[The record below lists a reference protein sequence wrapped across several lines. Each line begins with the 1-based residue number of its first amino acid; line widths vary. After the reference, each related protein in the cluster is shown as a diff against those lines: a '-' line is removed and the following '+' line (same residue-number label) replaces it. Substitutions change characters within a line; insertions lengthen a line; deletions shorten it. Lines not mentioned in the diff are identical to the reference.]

1 MFQALEIFIGLRYLR
16 TRQQNRFVSFITLAS
31 MIGVALGVAAL
42 IVVLSVMNGF
52 ENELRGRLLSMTS
65 HATVAAARGGISEWR
80 ELISRAQQQQ
90 DVVGVAPYVQLQ
102 GMLVHGS
109 ALNGALVRGIN
120 PRLEKTVDRVGDFM
134 VQGTLDD
141 LQTAANNMVLGRLL
155 ALRLGVDVGD
165 RVNLLVPQTGLT
177 AGDIRPRIRR
187 FTVSGIFEA
196 GLQEHDGS
204 LALVNIDDAATLAGL
219 GDSVTGIRLQFDD
232 VFGAPAGIK
241 TFAGGLAGADLAGA
255 DRYRFS
261 DWTVENAS
269 YFRAIRIEKTMMS
282 IILLLVVAVAVFNI
296 VATLMMVVTDKRP
309 EIAILRTLG
318 LKPESVVRI
327 FMIQGLVIGWVGAL
341 SGVVLG
347 ILLALNVGVIMP
359 KLEALFGFQVM
370 PSDVYYITQLP
381 SDLHAADVI
390 FIAVAALVLSTLATV
405 FPSRLAARVE
415 PAEALRYD

>member
-31 MIGVALGVAAL
+31 LIGVALGVAAL

-80 ELISRAQQQQ
+80 ELIASAQQQQ
-90 DVVGVAPYVQLQ
+90 DVVGAAPYVQLQ
-102 GMLVHGS
+102 GMLANGS
-109 ALNGALVRGIN
+109 KLSGALVRGIN

-134 VQGTLDD
+134 VHGTLDE
-141 LQTAANNMVLGRLL
+141 LQTAGRNMVLGRLL

-165 RVNLLVPQTGLT
+165 RVILLVPQTGLA
-177 AGDIRPRIRR
+177 AGDIRPRMSR

-241 TFAGGLAGADLAGA
+241 TFASGLAGA

-370 PSDVYYITQLP
+370 PSDVYYISQLP

-390 FIAVAALVLSTLATV
+390 FIAVAALVLSGLATV
-405 FPSRLAARVE
+405 FPSRRAARVE

>member
-16 TRQQNRFVSFITLAS
+16 PRQQNRFVSFITLAS

-80 ELISRAQQQQ
+80 ELIASAQRQQ
-90 DVVGVAPYVQLQ
+90 DVVGAAPYVQLQ
-102 GMLVHGS
+102 GMLANGS

-134 VQGTLDD
+134 VQGTLDE
-141 LQTAANNMVLGRLL
+141 LQTAGYNMVLGRLL

-165 RVNLLVPQTGLT
+165 RVTLLVPQTGLT
-177 AGDIRPRIRR
+177 AGDIRPRTRR

-241 TFAGGLAGADLAGA
+241 TFAGGLAGAD
-255 DRYRFS
+255 RYRFS
-261 DWTVENAS
+261 DWTAENAS

-296 VATLMMVVTDKRP
+296 VATLMMVVTEKRP
-309 EIAILRTLG
+309 EIAILRTMG
-318 LKPESVVRI
+318 LRPESVVRI
-327 FMIQGLVIGWVGAL
+327 FMLQGLVIGWLGAL

-347 ILLALNVGVIMP
+347 ILLALNIGVIMP
-359 KLEALFGFQVM
+359 KLEALFGFQIM

-390 FIAVAALVLSTLATV
+390 FIAVAALVLSALATV
-405 FPSRLAARVE
+405 FPSRRAARVE

>member
-31 MIGVALGVAAL
+31 LIGVALGVAAL

-65 HATVAAARGGISEWR
+65 HATVAAARGGISDWR
-80 ELISRAQQQQ
+80 ELIASAQQQP
-90 DVVGVAPYVQLQ
+90 DVVGAAPYVQLQ
-102 GMLVHGS
+102 GMLANGS
-109 ALNGALVRGIN
+109 ELNGALVRGIN

-141 LQTAANNMVLGRLL
+141 LQTAGYNMVLGRLL
-155 ALRLGVDVGD
+155 ALRLGVVVGD
-165 RVNLLVPQTGLT
+165 RVTLLVPQTGLT
-177 AGDIRPRIRR
+177 AGDIRPRVSR

-204 LALVNIDDAATLAGL
+204 LALVNIDDAAKLAGL
-219 GDSVTGIRLQFDD
+219 GDSVSGIRLQFDD

-241 TFAGGLAGADLAGA
+241 TFAGGLAGA

-341 SGVVLG
+341 SGVALG

-370 PSDVYYITQLP
+370 PSDVYYISQLP

-390 FIAVAALVLSTLATV
+390 FIAVAALVLSALATV
-405 FPSRLAARVE
+405 FPSRRAARVE

>member
-16 TRQQNRFVSFITLAS
+16 PRQQNRFVSFITLAS

-80 ELISRAQQQQ
+80 ELIASAQRQP
-90 DVVGVAPYVQLQ
+90 DVVGAAPYVQLQ
-102 GMLVHGS
+102 GMLANGS

-134 VQGTLDD
+134 VQGTLDE
-141 LQTAANNMVLGRLL
+141 LQTAGYNMVLGRLL

-165 RVNLLVPQTGLT
+165 RVTLLVPQTGLT
-177 AGDIRPRIRR
+177 AGDIRPRTRR

-241 TFAGGLAGADLAGA
+241 TFAGGLAGAD
-255 DRYRFS
+255 RYRFS

-296 VATLMMVVTDKRP
+296 VATLMMVVTEKRP
-309 EIAILRTLG
+309 EIAILRTMG
-318 LKPESVVRI
+318 LRPESVVRI
-327 FMIQGLVIGWVGAL
+327 FMLQGLVIGWLGAL

-347 ILLALNVGVIMP
+347 ILLALNIGVIMP
-359 KLEALFGFQVM
+359 KLEALFGFQIM
-370 PSDVYYITQLP
+370 PSDVYYISQLP

-390 FIAVAALVLSTLATV
+390 FIAVAALVLSALATV
-405 FPSRLAARVE
+405 FPSRRAARVE

>member
-31 MIGVALGVAAL
+31 LIGVALGVAAL

-109 ALNGALVRGIN
+109 ELNGALVRGIN

-204 LALVNIDDAATLAGL
+204 LALVNIDDAAMLAGL

-241 TFAGGLAGADLAGA
+241 TFAGGLAGA

-405 FPSRLAARVE
+405 FPSRRAARVE

>member
-31 MIGVALGVAAL
+31 LIGVALGVAAL

-80 ELISRAQQQQ
+80 QLIASAERQQ
-90 DVVGVAPYVQLQ
+90 DVVGAAPYVQLQ
-102 GMLVHGS
+102 GMLANGS
-109 ALNGALVRGIN
+109 VLNGALVRGIN

-134 VQGTLDD
+134 VQGTLDE
-141 LQTAANNMVLGRLL
+141 LQTAAKNMVLGRLL

-165 RVNLLVPQTGLT
+165 RVTLLVPQTGLA
-177 AGDIRPRIRR
+177 AGDIRPRVDR

-241 TFAGGLAGADLAGA
+241 TFADGLAGA

-296 VATLMMVVTDKRP
+296 VATLMMVVTDKRS

-370 PSDVYYITQLP
+370 PSDVYYISQLP

-390 FIAVAALVLSTLATV
+390 FIAVAALVLSALATI
-405 FPSRLAARVE
+405 FPSRRAARIE

>member
-42 IVVLSVMNGF
+42 IVVLSIMNGF

-80 ELISRAQQQQ
+80 ELIASAQRQQ
-90 DVVGVAPYVQLQ
+90 DVVGAAPYVQLQ
-102 GMLVHGS
+102 GMLANGS

-134 VQGTLDD
+134 LQGTLDE

-165 RVNLLVPQTGLT
+165 RVTLLVPQTGLI
-177 AGDIRPRIRR
+177 AGDIRPRTRR

-241 TFAGGLAGADLAGA
+241 TFAGGLADA

-296 VATLMMVVTDKRP
+296 VATLMMVVTEKRP

-318 LKPESVVRI
+318 LKPASVVRI
-327 FMIQGLVIGWVGAL
+327 FMLQGLVIGWVGAL

-370 PSDVYYITQLP
+370 PSDVYYISQLP

-390 FIAVAALVLSTLATV
+390 FIAVAALVLSALATV
-405 FPSRLAARVE
+405 FPSRRAARIE

>member
-31 MIGVALGVAAL
+31 LIGVALGVAAL

-80 ELISRAQQQQ
+80 QLIASAERQQ
-90 DVVGVAPYVQLQ
+90 DVVGAAPYVQLQ
-102 GMLVHGS
+102 GMLANGS
-109 ALNGALVRGIN
+109 VLNGALVRGIN

-134 VQGTLDD
+134 VQGTLDE
-141 LQTAANNMVLGRLL
+141 LQTAARNIVLGRLL

-165 RVNLLVPQTGLT
+165 RVTLLVPQTGLA
-177 AGDIRPRIRR
+177 AGDIRPRVDR

-241 TFAGGLAGADLAGA
+241 TFAGGLAGAD
-255 DRYRFS
+255 RYRFS

-296 VATLMMVVTDKRP
+296 VATLMMVVTDKRS

-390 FIAVAALVLSTLATV
+390 FIAVAALVLSALATI
-405 FPSRLAARVE
+405 FPSRRAARIE

>member
-31 MIGVALGVAAL
+31 LIGVALGVAAL

-109 ALNGALVRGIN
+109 ELNGALVRGIN

-204 LALVNIDDAATLAGL
+204 LALVNIDDAAMLAGL

-241 TFAGGLAGADLAGA
+241 TFAGGLAGA

-370 PSDVYYITQLP
+370 PSDVYYISQLP

-405 FPSRLAARVE
+405 FPSRRAARVE

>member
-16 TRQQNRFVSFITLAS
+16 PRQQNRFVSFITLAS

-80 ELISRAQQQQ
+80 ELIASAQRQP
-90 DVVGVAPYVQLQ
+90 DVVGAAPYVQLQ
-102 GMLVHGS
+102 GMLANGS
-109 ALNGALVRGIN
+109 VLNGALVRGIN

-134 VQGTLDD
+134 VQGTLDE
-141 LQTAANNMVLGRLL
+141 LQTAGYNMVLGRLL

-165 RVNLLVPQTGLT
+165 RVTLLVPQTGLA
-177 AGDIRPRIRR
+177 AGDIRPRTRR

-241 TFAGGLAGADLAGA
+241 TFAGGLAGAD
-255 DRYRFS
+255 RYRFS

-296 VATLMMVVTDKRP
+296 VATLMMVVTEKRP
-309 EIAILRTLG
+309 EIAILRTMG
-318 LKPESVVRI
+318 LRPESVVRI
-327 FMIQGLVIGWVGAL
+327 FMLQGLVIGWLGAL

-347 ILLALNVGVIMP
+347 ILLALNIGVIMP

-370 PSDVYYITQLP
+370 PSDVYYISQLP

-390 FIAVAALVLSTLATV
+390 FIAVAALVLSALATV
-405 FPSRLAARVE
+405 FPSRRAARVE

>member
-31 MIGVALGVAAL
+31 LIGVALGVAAL

-80 ELISRAQQQQ
+80 ELIASAQQQQ
-90 DVVGVAPYVQLQ
+90 DVVGAAPYVQLQ
-102 GMLVHGS
+102 GMLANGS
-109 ALNGALVRGIN
+109 KLNGALVRGIN

-134 VQGTLDD
+134 VHGTLDE
-141 LQTAANNMVLGRLL
+141 LQTAGRNMVLGRLL

-165 RVNLLVPQTGLT
+165 RVILLVPQTGLA
-177 AGDIRPRIRR
+177 AGDIRPRMSR

-241 TFAGGLAGADLAGA
+241 TFASGLAGA

-370 PSDVYYITQLP
+370 PSDVYYISQLP

-390 FIAVAALVLSTLATV
+390 FIAVAALVLSGLATV
-405 FPSRLAARVE
+405 FPSRRAARVE

>member
-31 MIGVALGVAAL
+31 LIGVALGVAAL

-80 ELISRAQQQQ
+80 ELIASAQRQP
-90 DVVGVAPYVQLQ
+90 DVVGAAPYVQLQ
-102 GMLVHGS
+102 GMLANGS
-109 ALNGALVRGIN
+109 VLNGALVRGIN

-134 VQGTLDD
+134 VQGTLDE
-141 LQTAANNMVLGRLL
+141 LQTAGYNMVLGRLL

-165 RVNLLVPQTGLT
+165 RVTLLVPQTGLA

-241 TFAGGLAGADLAGA
+241 TFAGGLAGAD
-255 DRYRFS
+255 RYRFS

-309 EIAILRTLG
+309 EIAILRTMG
-318 LKPESVVRI
+318 LRPESVVRI
-327 FMIQGLVIGWVGAL
+327 FMLQGLVIGWLGAL

-347 ILLALNVGVIMP
+347 ILLALNIGVIMP

-370 PSDVYYITQLP
+370 PSDVYYISQLP

-390 FIAVAALVLSTLATV
+390 FIAVAALVLSALATV
-405 FPSRLAARVE
+405 FPSRRAARVE

>member
-16 TRQQNRFVSFITLAS
+16 PRQQNRFVSFITLAS

-80 ELISRAQQQQ
+80 ELIASAQRQQ
-90 DVVGVAPYVQLQ
+90 DVVGAAPYVQLQ
-102 GMLVHGS
+102 GMLANGS

-134 VQGTLDD
+134 VQGTLDE
-141 LQTAANNMVLGRLL
+141 LQTTGYNMVLGRLL

-165 RVNLLVPQTGLT
+165 RVTLLVPHTGLT
-177 AGDIRPRIRR
+177 AGDIRPRTRR

-241 TFAGGLAGADLAGA
+241 TFAGGLAGAD
-255 DRYRFS
+255 RYRFS

-296 VATLMMVVTDKRP
+296 VATLMMVVTEKRP
-309 EIAILRTLG
+309 EIAILRTMG
-318 LKPESVVRI
+318 LRPESVVRI
-327 FMIQGLVIGWVGAL
+327 FMLQGLVIGWLGAL

-347 ILLALNVGVIMP
+347 ILLALNIGVIMP
-359 KLEALFGFQVM
+359 KLEALFGFQIM

-390 FIAVAALVLSTLATV
+390 FIAVAALVLSALATV
-405 FPSRLAARVE
+405 FPSRRAARVE

>member
-16 TRQQNRFVSFITLAS
+16 PRQQNRFVSFITLAS

-80 ELISRAQQQQ
+80 ELIASAQRQP
-90 DVVGVAPYVQLQ
+90 DVVGAAPYVQLQ
-102 GMLVHGS
+102 GMLANGS

-134 VQGTLDD
+134 LQGTLDD
-141 LQTAANNMVLGRLL
+141 LKTAANNMVLGRLL

-165 RVNLLVPQTGLT
+165 RVTLLVPQTGLT
-177 AGDIRPRIRR
+177 AGDIRPRTRR

-241 TFAGGLAGADLAGA
+241 TFAGGLAGAD
-255 DRYRFS
+255 RYRFS

-296 VATLMMVVTDKRP
+296 VATLMMVVTEKRP
-309 EIAILRTLG
+309 EIAILRTMG
-318 LKPESVVRI
+318 LRPESVVRI
-327 FMIQGLVIGWVGAL
+327 FMLQGLVIGWLGAL

-347 ILLALNVGVIMP
+347 ILLALNIGVIMP
-359 KLEALFGFQVM
+359 KLEALFGFQIM

-390 FIAVAALVLSTLATV
+390 FIAVAALVLSALATV
-405 FPSRLAARVE
+405 FPSRRAARVE

>member
-16 TRQQNRFVSFITLAS
+16 PRQQNRFVSFITLAS

-80 ELISRAQQQQ
+80 ELIASAQRQP
-90 DVVGVAPYVQLQ
+90 DVVGAAPYVQLQ
-102 GMLVHGS
+102 GMLANGS

-134 VQGTLDD
+134 VQGTLDE
-141 LQTAANNMVLGRLL
+141 LQTAGYNMVLGRLL

-165 RVNLLVPQTGLT
+165 RVTLLVPQTGLT
-177 AGDIRPRIRR
+177 AGDIRPRTRR

-241 TFAGGLAGADLAGA
+241 TFAGGLAGAD
-255 DRYRFS
+255 RYRFS

-296 VATLMMVVTDKRP
+296 VATLMMVVTEKRP
-309 EIAILRTLG
+309 EIAILRTMG
-318 LKPESVVRI
+318 LRPESVVRI
-327 FMIQGLVIGWVGAL
+327 FMLQGLVIGWLGAL

-347 ILLALNVGVIMP
+347 ILLALNIGVIMP
-359 KLEALFGFQVM
+359 KLEALFGFQIM

-390 FIAVAALVLSTLATV
+390 FIAVAALVLSALATV
-405 FPSRLAARVE
+405 FPSRRAARVE

>member
-16 TRQQNRFVSFITLAS
+16 PRQQNRFVSFITLAS

-80 ELISRAQQQQ
+80 ELIASAQRQP
-90 DVVGVAPYVQLQ
+90 DVVGAAPYVQLQ
-102 GMLVHGS
+102 GMLANGS

-134 VQGTLDD
+134 LQGTLDD
-141 LQTAANNMVLGRLL
+141 LKTAGYNMVLGRLL

-165 RVNLLVPQTGLT
+165 RVTLLVPQTGLT
-177 AGDIRPRIRR
+177 AGDIRPRTRR

-241 TFAGGLAGADLAGA
+241 TFAGGLAGAD
-255 DRYRFS
+255 RYRFS

-296 VATLMMVVTDKRP
+296 VATLMMVVTEKRP
-309 EIAILRTLG
+309 EIAILRTMG
-318 LKPESVVRI
+318 LRPESVVRI
-327 FMIQGLVIGWVGAL
+327 FMLQGLVIGWLGAL

-347 ILLALNVGVIMP
+347 ILLALNIGVIMP
-359 KLEALFGFQVM
+359 KLEALFGFQIM

-390 FIAVAALVLSTLATV
+390 FIAVAALVLSALATV
-405 FPSRLAARVE
+405 FPSRRAARVE

>member
-16 TRQQNRFVSFITLAS
+16 PRQQNRFVSFITLAS

-80 ELISRAQQQQ
+80 ELIASAQRQQ
-90 DVVGVAPYVQLQ
+90 DVVGAAPYVQLQ
-102 GMLVHGS
+102 GMLANGS

-134 VQGTLDD
+134 VQGTLDE
-141 LQTAANNMVLGRLL
+141 LQTAGYNMVLGRLL

-165 RVNLLVPQTGLT
+165 RVTLLVPQTGLT
-177 AGDIRPRIRR
+177 AGDIRPRTRR

-241 TFAGGLAGADLAGA
+241 TFAGGLAGAD
-255 DRYRFS
+255 RYRFS

-296 VATLMMVVTDKRP
+296 VATLMMVVTEKRP
-309 EIAILRTLG
+309 EIAILRTMG
-318 LKPESVVRI
+318 LRPESVVRI
-327 FMIQGLVIGWVGAL
+327 FMLQGLVIGWLGAL

-347 ILLALNVGVIMP
+347 ILLALNIGVIMP
-359 KLEALFGFQVM
+359 KLEALFGFQIM

-390 FIAVAALVLSTLATV
+390 FIAVAALVLSALATV
-405 FPSRLAARVE
+405 FPSRRAARVE

>member
-1 MFQALEIFIGLRYLR
+1 MGKGLLVLPFGLPLAVVLCGNQTHALQVHHGGSGF
-16 TRQQNRFVSFITLAS
+16 
-31 MIGVALGVAAL
+31 ALGADFDL
-42 IVVLSVMNGF
+42 VM
-52 ENELRGRLLSMTS
+52 
-65 HATVAAARGGISEWR
+65 
-80 ELISRAQQQQ
+80 
-90 DVVGVAPYVQLQ
+90 
-102 GMLVHGS
+102 
-109 ALNGALVRGIN
+109 
-120 PRLEKTVDRVGDFM
+120 
-134 VQGTLDD
+134 
-141 LQTAANNMVLGRLL
+141 
-155 ALRLGVDVGD
+155 
-165 RVNLLVPQTGLT
+165 
-177 AGDIRPRIRR
+177 
-187 FTVSGIFEA
+187 
-196 GLQEHDGS
+196 
-204 LALVNIDDAATLAGL
+204 AGL

-241 TFAGGLAGADLAGA
+241 TFAGGLAGA

-296 VATLMMVVTDKRP
+296 VATLMMVVTEKRSD
-309 EIAILRTLG
+309 IAILRTLG

-327 FMIQGLVIGWVGAL
+327 FMIQGLVIGWLGAL

-370 PSDVYYITQLP
+370 PSDVYYISQLP

-390 FIAVAALVLSTLATV
+390 FIAVAALVLSALATI
-405 FPSRLAARVE
+405 FPSRRAARIE

>member
-16 TRQQNRFVSFITLAS
+16 PRQQNRFVSFITLAS

-80 ELISRAQQQQ
+80 ELIASAQRQP
-90 DVVGVAPYVQLQ
+90 DVVGAAPYVQLQ
-102 GMLVHGS
+102 GMLANGS

-134 VQGTLDD
+134 VQGTLDE
-141 LQTAANNMVLGRLL
+141 LQTAGYNMVLGRLL

-165 RVNLLVPQTGLT
+165 RVTLLVPQTGLT
-177 AGDIRPRIRR
+177 AGDIRPRTRR

-241 TFAGGLAGADLAGA
+241 TFAGGLAGAD
-255 DRYRFS
+255 RYRFS

-296 VATLMMVVTDKRP
+296 VATLMMVVTEKRP
-309 EIAILRTLG
+309 EIAILRTMG
-318 LKPESVVRI
+318 LRPESVVRI
-327 FMIQGLVIGWVGAL
+327 FMLQGLVIGWLGAL

-347 ILLALNVGVIMP
+347 ILLALNIGVIMP

-370 PSDVYYITQLP
+370 PSDVYYISQLP

-390 FIAVAALVLSTLATV
+390 FIAVAALVLSALATV
-405 FPSRLAARVE
+405 FPSRRAARVE

>member
-31 MIGVALGVAAL
+31 LIGVALGVAAL

-65 HATVAAARGGISEWR
+65 HATVAAARGGISDWR

-90 DVVGVAPYVQLQ
+90 DVVGAAPYVQLQ
-102 GMLVHGS
+102 GMLANGS
-109 ALNGALVRGIN
+109 EMNGALVRGIN

-134 VQGTLDD
+134 VYGSLDD
-141 LQTAANNMVLGRLL
+141 LQTADYNMVLGRLL

-177 AGDIRPRIRR
+177 AGNIRPRVSR

-219 GDSVTGIRLQFDD
+219 GDSVSGIRLQFDD

-241 TFAGGLAGADLAGA
+241 TFAGGLAGA

-296 VATLMMVVTDKRP
+296 VATLMMVVTDKRR

-341 SGVVLG
+341 SGVALG

-359 KLEALFGFQVM
+359 KLETLFGFQVM
-370 PSDVYYITQLP
+370 PSDVYYISQLP
-381 SDLHAADVI
+381 SDLHAADVL
-390 FIAVAALVLSTLATV
+390 FIAVAALVLSALATI
-405 FPSRLAARVE
+405 FPSRRAAKVE

>member
-16 TRQQNRFVSFITLAS
+16 PRQQNRFVSFITLAS

-80 ELISRAQQQQ
+80 ELIASAQRQQ
-90 DVVGVAPYVQLQ
+90 DVVGAAPYVQLQ
-102 GMLVHGS
+102 GMLANGS

-134 VQGTLDD
+134 LQGTLDD
-141 LQTAANNMVLGRLL
+141 LKTAANNMVLGRLL

-165 RVNLLVPQTGLT
+165 RVTLLVPQTGLT
-177 AGDIRPRIRR
+177 AGDIRPRTRR

-241 TFAGGLAGADLAGA
+241 TFAGGLAGAD
-255 DRYRFS
+255 RYRFS

-296 VATLMMVVTDKRP
+296 VATLMMVVTEKRP
-309 EIAILRTLG
+309 EIAILRTMG
-318 LKPESVVRI
+318 LRPESVVRI
-327 FMIQGLVIGWVGAL
+327 FMLQGLVIGWLGAL

-347 ILLALNVGVIMP
+347 ILLALNIGVIMP
-359 KLEALFGFQVM
+359 KLEALFGFQIM

-390 FIAVAALVLSTLATV
+390 FIAVAALVLSALATV
-405 FPSRLAARVE
+405 FPSRRAARVE

>member
-16 TRQQNRFVSFITLAS
+16 PRQQNRFVSFITLAS

-80 ELISRAQQQQ
+80 ELIASAQRQQ
-90 DVVGVAPYVQLQ
+90 DVVGAAPYVQLQ
-102 GMLVHGS
+102 GMLANGS

-134 VQGTLDD
+134 LQGTLDD
-141 LQTAANNMVLGRLL
+141 LKTAANNMVLGRLL

-165 RVNLLVPQTGLT
+165 RVTLLVPQTGLT
-177 AGDIRPRIRR
+177 AGDIRPRTRR

-241 TFAGGLAGADLAGA
+241 TFAGGLAGAD
-255 DRYRFS
+255 RYRFS

-309 EIAILRTLG
+309 EIAILRTMG
-318 LKPESVVRI
+318 LRPESVVRI
-327 FMIQGLVIGWVGAL
+327 FMLQGLVIGWLGAL

-347 ILLALNVGVIMP
+347 ILLALNIGVIMP

-390 FIAVAALVLSTLATV
+390 FIAVAALVLSALATV
-405 FPSRLAARVE
+405 FPSRRAARVE

>member
-16 TRQQNRFVSFITLAS
+16 PRQQNRFVSFITLAS

-80 ELISRAQQQQ
+80 ELIASAQRQQ
-90 DVVGVAPYVQLQ
+90 DVVGAAPYVQLQ
-102 GMLVHGS
+102 GMLANGS

-134 VQGTLDD
+134 LQGTLDD
-141 LQTAANNMVLGRLL
+141 LKTAGYNMVLGRLL

-165 RVNLLVPQTGLT
+165 RVTLLVPQTGLT
-177 AGDIRPRIRR
+177 AGDIRPRTRR

-241 TFAGGLAGADLAGA
+241 TFAGGLAGAD
-255 DRYRFS
+255 RYRFS

-296 VATLMMVVTDKRP
+296 VATLMMVVTEKRP
-309 EIAILRTLG
+309 EIAILRTMG
-318 LKPESVVRI
+318 LRPESVVRI
-327 FMIQGLVIGWVGAL
+327 FMLQGLVIGWLGAL

-347 ILLALNVGVIMP
+347 ILLALNIGVIMP
-359 KLEALFGFQVM
+359 KLEALFGFQIM

-390 FIAVAALVLSTLATV
+390 FIAVAALVLSALATV
-405 FPSRLAARVE
+405 FPSRRAARVE

>member
-31 MIGVALGVAAL
+31 LIGVALGVAAL

-65 HATVAAARGGISEWR
+65 HATVAAARGGISDWR
-80 ELISRAQQQQ
+80 ELIASAQRQP
-90 DVVGVAPYVQLQ
+90 DVVGAAPYVQLQ
-102 GMLVHGS
+102 GMLANGS
-109 ALNGALVRGIN
+109 ELNGALVRGIN

-141 LQTAANNMVLGRLL
+141 LQTAGYNMVLGRLL

-165 RVNLLVPQTGLT
+165 RVTLLVPQTGLT
-177 AGDIRPRIRR
+177 AGDIRPRVRR

-219 GDSVTGIRLQFDD
+219 GDSVSGIRLQFDD

-241 TFAGGLAGADLAGA
+241 TFAGGLTGA

-341 SGVVLG
+341 SGVALG

-370 PSDVYYITQLP
+370 PSDVYYISQLP

-390 FIAVAALVLSTLATV
+390 FIAVAALVLSALATV
-405 FPSRLAARVE
+405 FPSRRAARVE

>member
-1 MFQALEIFIGLRYLR
+1 MEIFIGLRYLR

-31 MIGVALGVAAL
+31 LIGVALGVAAL

-65 HATVAAARGGISEWR
+65 HATVAAARGGISDWR
-80 ELISRAQQQQ
+80 ELIASAQRQP
-90 DVVGVAPYVQLQ
+90 DVVGAAPYVQLQ
-102 GMLVHGS
+102 GMLANGS
-109 ALNGALVRGIN
+109 ELNGALVRGIN

-141 LQTAANNMVLGRLL
+141 LQTAGYNMVLGRLL
-155 ALRLGVDVGD
+155 ALRLGVDVGY
-165 RVNLLVPQTGLT
+165 RVTLLVPQTGLT
-177 AGDIRPRIRR
+177 AGDIRPRVSR

-204 LALVNIDDAATLAGL
+204 LALVNIDDAAKLAGL
-219 GDSVTGIRLQFDD
+219 GDSVSGIRLQFDD

-241 TFAGGLAGADLAGA
+241 TFAGGLAGA

-359 KLEALFGFQVM
+359 KLEALFGFQVI
-370 PSDVYYITQLP
+370 PSDVYYISQLP

-390 FIAVAALVLSTLATV
+390 FIAVAALVLSALATV
-405 FPSRLAARVE
+405 FPSRRAARVE

>member
-80 ELISRAQQQQ
+80 ELIASAQRQQ
-90 DVVGVAPYVQLQ
+90 DVVGAAPYVQLQ
-102 GMLVHGS
+102 GMLANGS

-134 VQGTLDD
+134 LQGTLDE

-165 RVNLLVPQTGLT
+165 RVTLLVPQTGLI
-177 AGDIRPRIRR
+177 AGDIRPRTRR

-241 TFAGGLAGADLAGA
+241 TFASGLTDA

-296 VATLMMVVTDKRP
+296 VATLMMVVTEKRP

-318 LKPESVVRI
+318 LKPASVVRI
-327 FMIQGLVIGWVGAL
+327 FMLQGLVIGWVGAL

-370 PSDVYYITQLP
+370 PSDVYYISQLP

-390 FIAVAALVLSTLATV
+390 FIAVAALVLSALATV
-405 FPSRLAARVE
+405 FPSRRAARIE

>member
-16 TRQQNRFVSFITLAS
+16 PRQQNRFVSFITLAS

-80 ELISRAQQQQ
+80 ELIASAQRQQ
-90 DVVGVAPYVQLQ
+90 DVVGAAPYVQLQ
-102 GMLVHGS
+102 GMLANGS
-109 ALNGALVRGIN
+109 VLNGALVRGIN

-134 VQGTLDD
+134 LQGTLDE

-165 RVNLLVPQTGLT
+165 RVTLLVPQTGLI
-177 AGDIRPRIRR
+177 AGDIRPRTRR

-241 TFAGGLAGADLAGA
+241 TFAGGLAGAD
-255 DRYRFS
+255 RYRFS

-296 VATLMMVVTDKRP
+296 VATLMMVVTEKRS

-327 FMIQGLVIGWVGAL
+327 FMIQGLVIGWLGAL

-370 PSDVYYITQLP
+370 PSDVYYISQLP

-390 FIAVAALVLSTLATV
+390 FIAVAALVLSALATI
-405 FPSRLAARVE
+405 FPSRRAARIE